1 MERYLTLDLMS
12 HCESVTAGDTGLSSD
27 LEVLAAALGAPARR
41 VLIRAEEVGPSSGWK
56 DGHLSAK
63 YGFLPPDPLWPNS
76 RRTRVT
82 DARRSSP
89 SNSGKEP
96 FYQRHQDR
104 GRSRERRSH
113 EDNVEEAREAR
124 AAEARHH
131 NAELR
136 DNHRENYCR
145 PYREYRGHGRG
156 RGRGHFEGRW

>member
-1 MERYLTLDLMS
+1 MDSCLQTL
-12 HCESVTAGDTGLSSD
+12 C
-27 LEVLAAALGAPARR
+27 
-41 VLIRAEEVGPSSGWK
+41 
-56 DGHLSAK
+56 GH
-63 YGFLPPDPLWPNS
+63 S
-76 RRTRVT
+76 RRGSRAT

-104 GRSRERRSH
+104 GRARERRRH
-113 EDNVEEAREAR
+113 EDVRDLSPDLRAFLEREEAREAR
-124 AAEARHH
+124 AVEARHH

-156 RGRGHFEGRW
+156 LGGRHFEGRWG